1 MNVYCTDGTEEG
13 FYTAAFSAYADR
25 DCVVTSAKRLQLPLG
40 AELIETQTD
49 PEKGGRVRKKVR
61 ACDARAE
68 NDISLVL
75 RRGCDGREMT
85 ALGYLRLLV
94 KTGAPVRDMLAHPA
108 VIEMWDERGKV
119 TYEAHRFTGFL
130 RFSEGANGVFYAPF
144 EPDNDVLEL
153 ILPHFIKRFAAQA
166 FVIHDTARRKA
177 GLYLSFDG
185 ENYSLAALVNNQAN
199 AAGFMGE
206 GGSYTDCELSDGQW
220 VYFRAVLL
228 VTYPGSFIGVG
239 LGKFDGDTVQ
249 VNYLNAYRASYE
261 PEPPFE
267 SGYFYTR
274 DYSYDGERS
283 GKGSLLSSSYS
294 PWDDSYSIENLFDA
308 DDSDFIHSDRTPI
321 SESNA
326 FEVTADLGRAFL
338 ADTFTVYGESSRQY
352 QPRDLKLY
360 AGASPDDLQLVADV
374 KDAP

>member
-1 MNVYCTDGTEEG
+1 MNVYCTDGTEDG
-13 FYTAAFSAYADR
+13 FYTAAFSAYGDR

-40 AELIETQTD
+40 AELFETRTD
-49 PEKGGRVRKKVR
+49 PEKSGRVRKKVR

-177 GLYLSFDG
+177 GLYNGKECIVARTDEQVSVTLSEQEEYFC
-185 ENYSLAALVNNQAN
+185 ALWK
-199 AAGFMGE
+199 E
-206 GGSYTDCELSDGQW
+206 Y
-220 VYFRAVLL
+220 YRAVNIAQRPHERQMRG
-228 VTYPGSFIGVG
+228 YMPARYW
-239 LGKFDGDTVQ
+239 KFM
-249 VNYLNAYRASYE
+249 
-261 PEPPFE
+261 PE
-267 SGYFYTR
+267 
-274 DYSYDGERS
+274 
-283 GKGSLLSSSYS
+283 K
-294 PWDDSYSIENLFDA
+294 
-308 DDSDFIHSDRTPI
+308 H
-321 SESNA
+321 
-326 FEVTADLGRAFL
+326 
-338 ADTFTVYGESSRQY
+338 
-352 QPRDLKLY
+352 
-360 AGASPDDLQLVADV
+360 
-374 KDAP
+374 